1 MKAFEEL
8 RIWKEAQDVALA
20 IYKLFKENKDY
31 GFKDQ
36 IQRAAISI
44 SNNIAEGS
52 EYNSDRIMIRYLRIS
67 KGSCGEVINML
78 YLCPKI
84 GYCNEDITKEL
95 IKKCKTLSN
104 SIGALISYLESKI
117 GQ

>member
-67 KGSCGEVINML
+67 KKQRL
-78 YLCPKI
+78 
-84 GYCNEDITKEL
+84 
-95 IKKCKTLSN
+95 
-104 SIGALISYLESKI
+104 
-117 GQ
+117 

>member
-1 MKAFEEL
+1 MKTFEEL
-8 RIWKEAQDVALA
+8 RIWKEAQDVALE

-52 EYNSDRIMIRYLRIS
+52 E
-67 KGSCGEVINML
+67 
-78 YLCPKI
+78 
-84 GYCNEDITKEL
+84 
-95 IKKCKTLSN
+95 
-104 SIGALISYLESKI
+104 
-117 GQ
+117 

>member
-52 EYNSDRIMIRYLRIS
+52 E
-67 KGSCGEVINML
+67 
-78 YLCPKI
+78 
-84 GYCNEDITKEL
+84 
-95 IKKCKTLSN
+95 
-104 SIGALISYLESKI
+104 
-117 GQ
+117 